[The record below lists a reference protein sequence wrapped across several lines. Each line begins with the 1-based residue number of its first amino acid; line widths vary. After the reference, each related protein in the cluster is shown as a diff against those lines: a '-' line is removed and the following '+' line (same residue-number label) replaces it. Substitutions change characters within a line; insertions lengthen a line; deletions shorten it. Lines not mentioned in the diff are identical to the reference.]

1 MAGSRR
7 RSRELALKSLYEM
20 DVADHAPTEALDRLI
35 EDAKLD
41 EAFSTFARDLLQ
53 GVLSQLGEI
62 DGIIE
67 RTAPMWPTEQLSAI
81 DRNIL
86 RIAIREFI
94 VDNLTPVG
102 AAINEAVELAKRYGS
117 DSSGKFIN
125 GVLGSVG
132 SSGQISQEDQ

>member
-7 RSRELALKSLYEM
+7 RARELALQALYEM
-20 DVADHAPTEALDRLI
+20 DVASHQPIPALERLIDDARFDDEFAAMSRVLLTGVIDRLA
-35 EDAKLD
+35 EL
-41 EAFSTFARDLLQ
+41 
-53 GVLSQLGEI
+53 

-67 RTAPMWPTEQLSAI
+67 RTAPMWPTEQLSAV

-86 RIAIREFI
+86 RIAIREFL
-94 VDNLTPVG
+94 VDNLTPTG

-125 GVLGSVG
+125 GVLGSLSTPG
-132 SSGQISQEDQ
+132 KIAQEGL

>member
-7 RSRELALKSLYEM
+7 RARELTLQAMYEM

-35 EDAKLD
+35 DDARLD
-41 EAFSTFARDLLQ
+41 QEYATFARELLQ
-53 GVLSQLGEI
+53 GVLSHLGEL
-62 DGIIE
+62 DAIIE
-67 RTAPMWPTEQLSAI
+67 RAAPMWPTEQLSAV

-86 RIAIREFI
+86 RIAIREFL

-102 AAINEAVELAKRYGS
+102 AAINEAVVLAKRYGS
-117 DSSGKFIN
+117 ESSGKFIN

-132 SSGQISQEDQ
+132 SAGQISQEDQ

>member
-7 RSRELALKSLYEM
+7 RARELTLQAMYEM

-35 EDAKLD
+35 DDARLD
-41 EAFSTFARDLLQ
+41 QEYATFARELLQ
-53 GVLSQLGEI
+53 GVLSHLGEL
-62 DGIIE
+62 DAIIE
-67 RTAPMWPTEQLSAI
+67 RTAPMWPTEQLSAV

-86 RIAIREFI
+86 RIAIREFL

-102 AAINEAVELAKRYGS
+102 AAINEAVVLAKRYGS
-117 DSSGKFIN
+117 ESSGKFIN

-132 SSGQISQEDQ
+132 SAGQISQEDQ